1 MTLSGLDPDKI
12 LGLTKQKMIRTFS
25 RCFSYIVSNW
35 RLKVKVI
42 AVIFLL
48 LVIIKQHFEI
58 QSLKNRHIA
67 IKVETRTASA
77 AIHSVSEMLKAGNH
91 SYHSEPNLSREIHAL
106 DNAAL
111 LLGQPPGD
119 GGQGKDSGIMCPE
132 HHMGG
137 IDYDWPY
144 NLRNWVLEDCSY
156 GRKVEDLV
164 TLVFSV
170 DKEKQVP
177 IS

>member
-1 MTLSGLDPDKI
+1 MDPDKI
-12 LGLTKQKMIRTFS
+12 VGDCDKRLITKQKMIRTFS

-67 IKVETRTASA
+67 VKVETRTASA
-77 AIHSVSEMLKAGNH
+77 AIHSVSEMLKAGN
-91 SYHSEPNLSREIHAL
+91 HSEPNLSREIHAL

-119 GGQGKDSGIMCPE
+119 GGHGQDSGIVCPE

-170 DKEKQVP
+170 DKEEQVP
-177 IS
+177 ISCL